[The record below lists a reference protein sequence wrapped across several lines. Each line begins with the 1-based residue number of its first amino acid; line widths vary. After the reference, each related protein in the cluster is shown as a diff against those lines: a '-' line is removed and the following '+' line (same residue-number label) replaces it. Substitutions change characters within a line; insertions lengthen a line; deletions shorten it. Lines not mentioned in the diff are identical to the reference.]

1 MKRLILICAVL
12 VLAQAG
18 LVVLTHFLRQ
28 ADDTQTGKGPLLK
41 LTVSEVNELLLEDGE
56 GRKLRLKKEKEKW
69 ILPESGSFPADT
81 VRVQGL
87 IERLAGLQRG
97 WPEATT
103 TEAATRFKVA
113 PDRFERKLSLGKD
126 GNSLATVY
134 FGVSPGLR
142 KSYLRVDGDA
152 EIQTLALPQH
162 ELEVKADN
170 WIDTGILRLK
180 PEQVARVQLPGLQ
193 LERTQDGLQPA
204 DLKPEEELVKDRL
217 DLLVK
222 RLAGLTV
229 TALLGG
235 ENKPEYGLDNPAL
248 RYTVELDDGVII
260 DYLFGQLPKTEQGV
274 GKEGSLLMAENSSV
288 LKVSHQEQL
297 FRVDGWQ
304 LEEIKS
310 VTRAAL
316 VRTKAQKPA
325 DGQPVDPADSSE
337 QPR

>member
-1 MKRLILICAVL
+1 MNMKRLILICAVL

-18 LVVLTHFLRQ
+18 LVVLTHFVRH

-41 LTVSEVNELLLEDGE
+41 LTASEVNELLLEDGD
-56 GRKLRLKKEKEKW
+56 GRKLRLKKETGKW
-69 ILPESGSFPADT
+69 ILPESGSFPADS

-126 GNSLATVY
+126 GKSLATVY
-134 FGVSPGLR
+134 FGASPGLR
-142 KSYLRVDGDA
+142 KIYLRVDGDV

-170 WIDTGILRLK
+170 WIDTGLLRLK
-180 PEQVARVQLPGLQ
+180 PEQITRVELPGLQ
-193 LERTQDGLQPA
+193 LERTQEGLQPA
-204 DLKPEEELVKDRL
+204 DLKPEEELVKDRR

-229 TALLGG
+229 SALLGG

-248 RYTVELDDGVII
+248 RYTVELDGGVTI
-260 DYLFGQLPKTEQGV
+260 DYLFRQLPKTEQGE
-274 GKEGSLLMAENSSV
+274 GKEGALPMAENSSV
-288 LKVSHQEQL
+288 LKVSNQEQL

-310 VTRAAL
+310 ATRAAL
-316 VRTKAQKPA
+316 VRAKAQKPA
-325 DGQPVDPADSSE
+325 DGQAVDPADSSE
-337 QPR
+337 